1 MYEYCTSDELYH
13 YGRKGMRWGQHIY
26 GKVKAARTAKRRK
39 AALVKARAA
48 KNAKKVEAD
57 KRAALIK
64 KGKIKAKDM
73 TDAELNEWK
82 KRLQLEKDYN
92 DLVVQTKSA
101 QQTRSKRFIE
111 KFLDSTV
118 DKCAENAGAD
128 IVAQAFKVLTAKGV
142 NEVAKKMGSE
152 GDVVFTNNKKK

>member
-1 MYEYCTSDELYH
+1 MWEYNHSDELYH
-13 YGRKGMRWGQHIY
+13 YGRVGMKWGQHIY
-26 GKVKAARTAKRRK
+26 GKVKAARTTRKRK
-39 AALVKARAA
+39 AALVKARATKA
-48 KNAKKVEAD
+48 AKKAEAE
-57 KRAALIK
+57 KRSALIK
-64 KGKIKAKDM
+64 KGKIKSKDM

-92 DLVVQTKSA
+92 DLVSQTKSA
-101 QQTRSKRFIE
+101 QQTRAKRFIE

-128 IVAQAFKVLTAKGV
+128 IVAQAFKVITAKGV
-142 NEVAKKMGSE
+142 NEAAKKLGAE